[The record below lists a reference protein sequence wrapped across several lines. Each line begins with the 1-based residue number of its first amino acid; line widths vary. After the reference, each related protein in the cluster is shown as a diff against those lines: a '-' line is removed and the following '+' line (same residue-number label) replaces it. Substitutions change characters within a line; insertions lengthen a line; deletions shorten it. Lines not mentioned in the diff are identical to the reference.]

1 MGLVRVNGLR
11 ALISSDQ
18 ATSRQRWSVRA
29 PWSLWLVVGF
39 MLAGCGPAPI
49 RPNATPMAKA
59 AVTYSVSRDARALGV
74 KAAQLA
80 QQAIGVPYRYGG
92 ASPSGFDCSG
102 LVFYVYHSLGVPVPR
117 TSLLQHQ
124 AAKPVAQKDLRPGD
138 LVFFYTSVEHV
149 GIYIGDN
156 EFVHAPRTG
165 KNVTKRS
172 LREPYFALAFAGG
185 GRVVEEPAR

>member
-1 MGLVRVNGLR
+1 MGMVRVKELPV
-11 ALISSDQ
+11 LIGAGQ
-18 ATSRQRWSVRA
+18 ATPRQWWSVRE
-29 PWSLWLVVGF
+29 PWALWLVVGL

-49 RPNATPMAKA
+49 RPTATPMAKA

-92 ASPSGFDCSG
+92 AGPSGFDCSG

-117 TSLLQHQ
+117 TALLQHQ

-149 GIYIGDN
+149 GIYLGDN
-156 EFVHAPRTG
+156 EFIHAPRTG
-165 KNVTKRS
+165 KNVSKGS

-185 GRVVEEPAR
+185 GRLVEETAR